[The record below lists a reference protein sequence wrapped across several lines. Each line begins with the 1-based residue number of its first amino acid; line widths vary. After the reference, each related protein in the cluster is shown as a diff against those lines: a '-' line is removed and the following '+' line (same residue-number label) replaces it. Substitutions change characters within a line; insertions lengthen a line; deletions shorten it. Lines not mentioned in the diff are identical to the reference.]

1 MEKTP
6 SNWFLGSIFIGGM
19 VTLLITM
26 VFLMALGIEA
36 WIIAWLTIVTG
47 SVIGMTAGMVLMI
60 RSFKVEE
67 PDGSSS

>member
-6 SNWFLGSIFIGGM
+6 SNRFLGSIFIGGM
-19 VTLLITM
+19 GVLLMAM
-26 VFLMALGIEA
+26 VFLMYLGIDA

-47 SVIGMTAGMVLMI
+47 SVIGMTAGMALMI